1 MTKNEKLAVVR
12 QYYPNARTTTDTIN
26 DLISFIED
34 QLDMETAQILMADSV
49 CADDV
54 NGVQYPTRT
63 REFYGPFNLA
73 GLWGYPFTGLTGMG
87 AFSSHVPDNGAA
99 FIYYGPHIGISK
111 QGKVGEI
118 HRFGQSVNSS
128 CCGAAIGALTKFNN
142 NAIEEGSIDEK
153 NYQANTLEQLLLKN
167 KERLSKSDEFGPQLM
182 EVTEIAYEATDKR
195 IQELISQTK
204 FNNCKYIILLGII
217 LINGDSDVGSFN
229 AIKRF
234 DVIDLSTNERTSYL
248 NNLLD

>member
-1 MTKNEKLAVVR
+1 MTKAEKLAIVK
-12 QYYPNARTTTDTIN
+12 QYYPNAKTTTDTIN
-26 DLISFIED
+26 DLIRFIED
-34 QLDMETAQILMADSV
+34 KLNMETSQILMADSV

-54 NGVQYPTRT
+54 NGVQYPMRT

-87 AFSSHVPDNGAA
+87 AFASHVPDGGAA

-111 QGKVGEI
+111 QGHVGEI
-118 HRFGQSVNSS
+118 HRFGQSANSS

-142 NAIEEGSIDEK
+142 KAIQEGVIDEL

-167 KERLSKSDEFGPQLM
+167 KERLNKSAEFGPQLM
-182 EVTEIAYEATDKR
+182 EVTEIAFEATDKR
-195 IQELISQTK
+195 IQELISQTR
-204 FNNCKYIILLGII
+204 FNNCQYIILLGII

-234 DVIDLSTNERTSYL
+234 DIIDLTTNERTSYL
-248 NNLLD
+248 SDLLD